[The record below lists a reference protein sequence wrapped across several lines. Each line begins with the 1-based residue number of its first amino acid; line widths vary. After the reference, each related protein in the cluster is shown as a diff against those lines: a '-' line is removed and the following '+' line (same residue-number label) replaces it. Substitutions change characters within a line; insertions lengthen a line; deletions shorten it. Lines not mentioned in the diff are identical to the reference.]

1 MKKRFLG
8 IICIIY
14 FIIILYVLITNK
26 LKNFLVPSMHIYL
39 ILVLPFLLIMGI
51 INIKENNYNY
61 KVKDLILLLP
71 LLLIITSYDGRLTAS
86 FSKKRMASFDIKTT
100 YKKETKKTKQ
110 KIKEKQNKNY
120 DYDIVDEV
128 YMDLSNF
135 ITFAEKQKQFIGK
148 TIRIR
153 GFVNKHEQYV
163 PKGYFA
169 IGKYGVSCC
178 TADAGFVGFFVKET
192 EKVKENNWY
201 EIEGTLEKAKDTAG
215 YKRIAI
221 HINSIKEIDSKKEEE
236 YVYPCYAYK
245 DGKCEEMK
253 KYNFE
258 Y

>member
-8 IICIIY
+8 IICLLYSSAVAYTWITNTLKNYLSPSMQIYLKVSMPILVIMGYIICSNKNIDY
-14 FIIILYVLITNK
+14 KFKKSDIILIIPIIL
-26 LKNFLVPSMHIYL
+26 L
-39 ILVLPFLLIMGI
+39 ILSG
-51 INIKENNYNY
+51 
-61 KVKDLILLLP
+61 
-71 LLLIITSYDGRLTAS
+71 DGRLTAS
-86 FSKKRMASFDIKTT
+86 FSKNRMSNFEKGKNDIKIQN
-100 YKKETKKTKQ
+100 KKQENKETNKQ
-110 KIKEKQNKNY
+110 F
-120 DYDIVDEV
+120 DYEIVDEV

-135 ITFAEKQKQFIGK
+135 ITFAKKQKQFIGK

-153 GFVNKHEQYV
+153 GFVNKQEQYV

-192 EKVKENNWY
+192 EKVKENKWY
-201 EIEGTLEKAKDTAG
+201 EIEGILEKAKDTAG
-215 YKRIAI
+215 YNRIAI
-221 HINSIKEIDSKKEEE
+221 HINKIKEIDSKKEEE

>member
-8 IICIIY
+8 IVCILY
-14 FIIILYVLITNK
+14 FLIIIYVLIMNK
-26 LKNFLVPSMHIYL
+26 LKNFLVPNMHIYI
-39 ILVLPFLLIMGI
+39 ILTLPILFTMGVV
-51 INIKENNYNY
+51 NIKEGNY
-61 KVKDLILLLP
+61 KFNLKDLILLLP
-71 LLLIITSYDGRLTAS
+71 VLLIITSNDGRLTTN
-86 FSKKRMASFDIKTT
+86 FSKNRMSSFETKITH
-100 YKKETKKTKQ
+100 KKEIKKAKVKIKQ
-110 KIKEKQNKNY
+110 KKKY

-135 ITFAEKQKQFIGK
+135 ITYSEKQKQFIGK

-153 GFVNKHEQYV
+153 GFVNKQQQYV

-192 EKVKENNWY
+192 KAVEENKWY

-215 YKRIAI
+215 YDRIAI
-221 HINSIKEIDSKKEEE
+221 KINNIKEINSKKEEE

>member
-1 MKKRFLG
+1 MLASPIINPVVLLSTYFAFYRANPGIFYYRIMFGILISFIIG
-8 IICIIY
+8 IIIGMIY
-14 FIIILYVLITNK
+14 ND
-26 LKNFLVPSMHIYL
+26 
-39 ILVLPFLLIMGI
+39 
-51 INIKENNYNY
+51 KE
-61 KVKDLILLLP
+61 
-71 LLLIITSYDGRLTAS
+71 IITDGDDCECHINNENKKAKK
-86 FSKKRMASFDIKTT
+86 SKNRKF
-100 YKKETKKTKQ
+100 
-110 KIKEKQNKNY
+110 

-128 YMDLSNF
+128 YMDLSYF

-192 EKVKENNWY
+192 EKVVENNWY
-201 EIEGTLEKAKDTAG
+201 EIKGILEKAKDSAG
-215 YKRIAI
+215 YSRIAI
-221 HINSIKEIDSKKEEE
+221 KINNIKEIDSKKEEE
-236 YVYPCYAYK
+236 YVYPCYSYK

>member
-8 IICIIY
+8 IVCIIY
-14 FIIILYVLITNK
+14 FLLIIYVFIINK
-26 LKNFLVPSMHIYL
+26 LKNFLAPNMHIYI
-39 ILVLPFLLIMGI
+39 ILMLPILLTMGVV
-51 INIKENNYNY
+51 NIKEGNY
-61 KVKDLILLLP
+61 KFNPKDLILLLP
-71 LLLIITSYDGRLTAS
+71 VLLIITSNDGRLTTN
-86 FSKKRMASFDIKTT
+86 FSKNRMSSFETKITH
-100 YKKETKKTKQ
+100 KKEIKKEKENTKKK
-110 KIKEKQNKNY
+110 Y

-153 GFVNKHEQYV
+153 GFVNKHQQYV

-192 EKVKENNWY
+192 KTVEENKWY

-215 YKRIAI
+215 YDRIAI
-221 HINSIKEIDSKKEEE
+221 EIKNIKEINSKKEEE